1 MKQVKIIFASLI
13 LVLSSTTAFANTADN
28 TRYVDPF
35 IGTTNYSVCNPGA
48 VRPHALMSVGLLTLW
63 GPTLTLRIRTVGGGR
78 RHTSITTS
86 ILRALHM

>member
-13 LVLSSTTAFANTADN
+13 LVLFATTAFAHTADN

-48 VRPHALMSVGLLTLW
+48 VRPHALMSVVPFNVMGSDLNVKD
-63 GPTLTLRIRTVGGGR
+63 RTVGGGR